1 MRPSLS
7 FYPDHRGPTL
17 PPVLARPLSPRPL
30 SALGWPLS
38 TPGDDHVS
46 TWRLLSQPRRLRCP
60 RSQSGGRAG
69 GWDEAL
75 LPDPKGPKDGH
86 GQPEAPPGQQEPGAG
101 WLPLEVERLR
111 HSALE
116 RGLAGLWG
124 ERPAPHHGP
133 QPPASHGCDTLDW
146 VTRAGGFQKHPAR
159 RGVVGAKAC
168 PLTCGRLGARSLG
181 RRGLRAPVSWEHR
194 RMGPPEPLRPGWAP
208 PSPERTPK
216 PGLFLVGS
224 SSSRAS
230 LKSPDSG
237 SLLAPVT

>member
-1 MRPSLS
+1 M
-7 FYPDHRGPTL
+7 
-17 PPVLARPLSPRPL
+17 LARPLSPRPL
-30 SALGWPLS
+30 SALGWPLL

-46 TWRLLSQPRRLRCP
+46 TWRLLSQPRRLHCP

-69 GWDEAL
+69 GLDEAL

-86 GQPEAPPGQQEPGAG
+86 GQPEAPPGQQEPRAG
-101 WLPLEVERLR
+101 WLPLEVEGLQ

-124 ERPAPHHGP
+124 ERPALHHGP

-168 PLTCGRLGARSLG
+168 PLTCGRLG
-181 RRGLRAPVSWEHR
+181 RRGLRAPVSWERR
-194 RMGPPEPLRPGWAP
+194 RMGPPESLRPGWAP
-208 PSPERTPK
+208 LPPK
-216 PGLFLVGS
+216 GPQSQDCFLWGLPHPG
-224 SSSRAS
+224 
-230 LKSPDSG
+230 PQ
-237 SLLAPVT
+237 